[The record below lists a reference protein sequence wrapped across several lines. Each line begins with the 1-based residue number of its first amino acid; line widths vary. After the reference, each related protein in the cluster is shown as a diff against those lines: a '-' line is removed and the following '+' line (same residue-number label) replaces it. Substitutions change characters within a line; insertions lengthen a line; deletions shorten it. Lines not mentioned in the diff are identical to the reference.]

1 MPILSAYLKDLSERR
16 GLRRSPDGSTVR
28 YRMRLDGR
36 ADITL
41 VVDEL
46 DTTQPAWVMSEPW
59 PMPVI
64 ETARVEFMRAAL
76 GFNRN
81 ALHHLHAGIRPDPG
95 DGSQFR
101 LVWRAEPEDLPAS
114 EWTARLKLFGRL
126 TDKAWETLPR
136 PGSRTA
142 RKVPSSDDEQVIF
155 MP

>member
-28 YRMRLDGR
+28 YRLRLDGR

-41 VVDEL
+41 VIDEL

-59 PMPVI
+59 PMPTV
-64 ETARVEFMRAAL
+64 EAARAPFMRAAL
-76 GFNRN
+76 DFNRN
-81 ALHHLHAGIRPDPG
+81 ALHHLHAGIRLDPG

-101 LVWRAEPEDLPAS
+101 LVWRVEQEDLPSS
-114 EWTARLKLFGRL
+114 EWSARLKLFGRL

-136 PGSRTA
+136 PGSRAA
-142 RKVPSSDDEQVIF
+142 RKAPSSDDEQVIF